1 MEKNNK
7 KHWDN
12 IYETKKSDEV
22 SWTEEIPVTSL
33 NFIHSFR
40 LNKKAKIIDVGGGES
55 KFIDFLLDE
64 GFENVSVLDISSK
77 ALDKAKERLGKRAKK
92 VNWIVSDITKFIPD
106 TTFDVWHDRATFHF
120 LTQDSQITKYMKTIR
135 KSVAG
140 YLIIGTFSDK
150 GPEKCSGL
158 EIKKYSE
165 ETLSKELQNGFDK
178 IRCLTEDHITPFNTK
193 QNFLFCSFRR
203 HVN

>member
-1 MEKNNK
+1 MENDNK

-12 IYETKKSDEV
+12 IYETKKPDEV
-22 SWTEEIPVTSL
+22 SWTEEVPETSL
-33 NFIHSFR
+33 NFLHSFR

-77 ALDKAKERLGKRAKK
+77 ALDKAKKRLGKRANK
-92 VNWIVSDITKFIPD
+92 VNWIVSDITKFKPD

-165 ETLSKELQNGFDK
+165 ETLSKELRKGFEK